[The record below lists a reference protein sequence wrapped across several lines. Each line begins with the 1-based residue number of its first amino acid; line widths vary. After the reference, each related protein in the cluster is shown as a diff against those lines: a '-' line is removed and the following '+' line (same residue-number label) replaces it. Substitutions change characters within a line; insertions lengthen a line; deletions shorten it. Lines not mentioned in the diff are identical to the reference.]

1 MSPFTVF
8 EMVNV
13 VINSGFEPLFIDID
27 QKSFCMSIQSL
38 EKQIN
43 KNICACLF
51 THHHTN
57 ENDYEKILNFCNLN
71 NIYLI
76 EDCATALGSQ
86 YKNSNHQVGTL
97 ANYSLFS
104 FGFYKTFNMLYGG
117 ALSFSSEKK
126 KLKDFYNDM
135 DSFSYILLLKK
146 FIYYFIF
153 KTLLNKYVYSFFV
166 FPLIKFGNNNNINFI
181 NNFTK
186 NDPSPYL
193 NKKSSI
199 YNFRMNKVQKY
210 LMHKKSTE
218 YISQLI
224 FKRNNI
230 FKEYLNKFIIF
241 EKYLV
246 LPSYSNKSSCH
257 TFPVIVLNNRRDEIY
272 NFLIKENIDVAK
284 YYYRDCSNLDIF
296 YEYNKNACTN
306 AKYVSNNVILF
317 PCYSEIKSKYIDKII
332 NVLRK
337 ILI

>member
-1 MSPFTVF
+1 MIFSRIKINNLLSFKRDYISNFLPKHNILYTAQLRCGFYILLKFLKYENPKKKYIAMSPFTVF

-38 EKQIN
+38 EKQNN

-76 EDCATALGSQ
+76 EDCATALGTQ

-97 ANYSLFS
+97 SNYSLFS

-135 DSFSYILLLKK
+135 SSFSNILLLKK

-153 KTLLNKYVYSFFV
+153 KTLLNKYIYSFLYF
-166 FPLIKFGNNNNINFI
+166 
-181 NNFTK
+181 
-186 NDPSPYL
+186 
-193 NKKSSI
+193 
-199 YNFRMNKVQKY
+199 
-210 LMHKKSTE
+210 H
-218 YISQLI
+218 
-224 FKRNNI
+224 
-230 FKEYLNKFIIF
+230 
-241 EKYLV
+241 
-246 LPSYSNKSSCH
+246 
-257 TFPVIVLNNRRDEIY
+257 
-272 NFLIKENIDVAK
+272 
-284 YYYRDCSNLDIF
+284 
-296 YEYNKNACTN
+296 
-306 AKYVSNNVILF
+306 
-317 PCYSEIKSKYIDKII
+317 
-332 NVLRK
+332 
-337 ILI
+337 